1 MPRFECQGI
10 LDTGCVPYGIKIR
23 SVGWLVRN
31 SNPFDRLGSDL
42 PVPGRGREG
51 PESPSRLSAA
61 RQAHDNACGRADEQ
75 QEARR
80 RLDEEAGQPL
90 LHGPTVAG
98 EIHTQHGLQSKRHR
112 ALPRRRRSS
121 RLHKATVAT
130 EWRESVARAKAE
142 GTFFFALP
150 HHCAVGRKPN

>member
-1 MPRFECQGI
+1 M
-10 LDTGCVPYGIKIR
+10 
-23 SVGWLVRN
+23 RN

-98 EIHTQHGLQSKRHR
+98 EIDSTAYNPNDTEHR
-112 ALPRRRRSS
+112 RED
-121 RLHKATVAT
+121 VAQGGC
-130 EWRESVARAKAE
+130 AE
-142 GTFFFALP
+142 P
-150 HHCAVGRKPN
+150 QRY